1 MKDDMEI
8 ECMNELF
15 GEHHEPEEYPFWHK
29 VPIKEEEEIH
39 WQPVSKFSGY
49 TVDDIYK
56 DLPKAKEYHKNYTKL
71 WLKER

>member
-1 MKDDMEI
+1 MKDDMET
-8 ECMNELF
+8 ECMNEF
-15 GEHHEPEEYPFWHK
+15 FDVRHEPEEYPFWHK
-29 VPIKEEEEIH
+29 VSEEEVH

-56 DLPKAKEYHKNYTKL
+56 DLPKVKEFHNNYTKF